1 MPHLVADYSA
11 NLAER
16 CDIEMLQNTL
26 YDAAV
31 ASGVFPLGGIRV
43 RFHRAEI
50 YAIADRHKDNAYL
63 SVVLRIGSGRSL
75 EAKKTAGALIFQTL
89 ETFFADELAGGHFM
103 LSVDMV
109 ENDPDVSFKANG
121 VHARL

>member
-11 NLAER
+11 NLANR
-16 CDIEMLQNTL
+16 CDIQQLQNVL

-31 ASGVFPLGGIRV
+31 ASGIFPLGGIRV
-43 RFHRAEI
+43 RFHRAEV
-50 YAIADRHKDNAYL
+50 YAIADRHEENAYL
-63 SVVLRIGSGRSL
+63 SVLLRIGAGRSL
-75 EAKKTAGALIFQTL
+75 AAKKAAAMLIFQAL
-89 ETFFADELAGGHFM
+89 EAFFADELAGGHFM
-103 LSVDMV
+103 LSVDMA